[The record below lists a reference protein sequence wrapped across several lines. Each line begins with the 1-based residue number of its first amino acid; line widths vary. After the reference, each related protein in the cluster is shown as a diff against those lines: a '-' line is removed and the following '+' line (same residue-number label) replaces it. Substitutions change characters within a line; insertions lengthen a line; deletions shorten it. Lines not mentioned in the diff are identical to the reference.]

1 MGVAIGCEGAW
12 PWEPPA
18 DPGPGVGCAEGARWF
33 RGLRRGDRRGTD
45 EGGPMGAGVICA
57 ASSPPAI
64 EVVRG
69 CAERVG
75 QGLLGVPRSSDPRVT
90 DKDERFLNEARVRAR
105 ARDARRGREAS
116 PADQTRTS
124 DRFRR
129 VVRRP
134 VHRVVAVALRR
145 HGGAL
150 SRAPRSARTLLAP
163 EDKFELRTSSA
174 NASPRV
180 SVTFHRFTPAKKQWG
195 DFRLTT
201 TAFPVASPERARGGR
216 RGSAARPGCP
226 ARHAKRC
233 ARVKRACF
241 PHRSPFRHIP
251 RATTRGLPR
260 FRQPRR

>member
-1 MGVAIGCEGAW
+1 
-12 PWEPPA
+12 
-18 DPGPGVGCAEGARWF
+18 
-33 RGLRRGDRRGTD
+33 
-45 EGGPMGAGVICA
+45 MGAGVICA

-75 QGLLGVPRSSDPRVT
+75 QGLLGVPRSSDPSVT

-116 PADQTRTS
+116 PADQARTS

-174 NASPRV
+174 YASPRV
-180 SVTFHRFTPAKKQWG
+180 SVTFHRFTPAKKQL

-201 TAFPVASPERARGGR
+201 TAFPIASPERARGGR